1 MSDSTNYIDINR
13 KSWNSKVPIHVDS
26 AFYDVAGFKAGQ
38 SSLKEIELELLG
50 DIKGKSVLHLQ
61 CHFGQDTIS
70 LSRLGATTT
79 GVDLSDKAIDVA
91 QKLAEEVG
99 SDSTFICCD
108 IYDLPTHL
116 DTEFDIVFTSY
127 GTIGWL
133 PDIDKWAKIVSKYLK
148 PGGKFVFAEFH
159 PFIWMYDDDFDS
171 VAYSYFKDA
180 PIIETNTGTYAE
192 KGADLVQQNITWNHS
207 IGEVV
212 NSLISNG
219 LEINVLNEY
228 DYSPYNCLNH
238 MVELSPGKYIIEKF
252 GNKIPMVYAILA
264 TKKG

>member
-1 MSDSTNYIDINR
+1 
-13 KSWNSKVPIHVDS
+13 
-26 AFYDVAGFKAGQ
+26 
-38 SSLKEIELELLG
+38 
-50 DIKGKSVLHLQ
+50 
-61 CHFGQDTIS
+61 
-70 LSRLGATTT
+70 
-79 GVDLSDKAIDVA
+79 
-91 QKLAEEVG
+91 
-99 SDSTFICCD
+99 
-108 IYDLPTHL
+108 
-116 DTEFDIVFTSY
+116 
-127 GTIGWL
+127 
-133 PDIDKWAKIVSKYLK
+133 
-148 PGGKFVFAEFH
+148 
-159 PFIWMYDDDFDS
+159 MYDDDFDS

-207 IGEVV
+207 ISEVV

-238 MVELSPGKYIIEKF
+238 MVEISPGNYIIEKF